1 MFPSLHSCSCSCRWP
16 MKSVN
21 DSFLNGGKEYEED
34 PTEERLEIFF
44 SVPWG
49 KVRYILMSDKVR

>member
-1 MFPSLHSCSCSCRWP
+1 